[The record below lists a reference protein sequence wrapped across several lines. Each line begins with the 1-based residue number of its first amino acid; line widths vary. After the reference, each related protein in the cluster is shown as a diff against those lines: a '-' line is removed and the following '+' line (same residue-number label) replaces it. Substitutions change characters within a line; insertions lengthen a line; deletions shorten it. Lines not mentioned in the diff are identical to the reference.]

1 MSARAWRQRNVNKRD
16 RLFQRR
22 LARVFALHGRTF
34 RGLGPY
40 QLAVQQQEAFEEHAR
55 LVLDAYSRD
64 PEAFRREREG
74 MWT

>member
-40 QLAVQQQEAFEEHAR
+40 QLAVQ
-55 LVLDAYSRD
+55 
-64 PEAFRREREG
+64 
-74 MWT
+74 